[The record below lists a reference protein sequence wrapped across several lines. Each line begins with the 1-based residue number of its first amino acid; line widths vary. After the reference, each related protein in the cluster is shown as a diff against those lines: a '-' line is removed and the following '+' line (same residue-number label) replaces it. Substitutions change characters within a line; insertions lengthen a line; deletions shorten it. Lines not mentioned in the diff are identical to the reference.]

1 MNRKFLLLPAFL
13 FLFWT
18 AGAQDEK
25 VPEQKTAFSLK
36 EAQEYA
42 LINNTSVK
50 NAIID
55 IEIAK
60 KKVWETT
67 AIGLPQV
74 NGNVNYQNVFT
85 VPEMSFGGYIDW
97 ASMDP
102 SIPLTSGDVLSH
114 YVMPEPIQLGVKE
127 NVTWDI
133 TVSQLIFSGEYIV
146 GLQAAKT
153 FQQVSALSL
162 EKAKIE
168 TKLLIKET
176 YTLVQI
182 LEENRKI
189 ITNSLENTEK
199 ILADLQATNKVGFLD
214 QTSVDQLELT
224 THNLT
229 NAKIS
234 VEKQINTVKLLLKYQ
249 MGMNMDQEISL
260 TESAETILSTVE
272 SDKILLQPFDIG
284 KNIDYQMLEVQEE
297 ITSLS
302 LKRQK
307 STNLPTLSA
316 FYRHQ
321 EQMKTPE
328 FNFTSPD
335 MIGVSL
341 KVPIFASGTRHV
353 KIQQAKLELLQIENN
368 KLNVEQALNMQV
380 EQARNSF
387 ITANNKYIL
396 EKDNLDLSKRI
407 YDNTLIKF
415 QNGSVSSM
423 ELTQAQNQM
432 LNTQMGYFTAI
443 LDLLKAKNTL
453 DKAINNY

>member
-1 MNRKFLLLPAFL
+1 MRTTIFLLVILLLPMAFY
-13 FLFWT
+13 
-18 AGAQDEK
+18 GQPDGS
-25 VPEQKTAFSLK
+25 KTAFSLK
-36 EAQEYA
+36 EAQDYA
-42 LINNTSVK
+42 VQNSINIK
-50 NAIID
+50 NAAID
-55 IEIAK
+55 VEIAK

-74 NGNVNYQNVFT
+74 NGNVNYQNIFK

-97 ASMDP
+97 TTMDP
-102 SIPLTSGDVLSH
+102 TIPLTSGYVMSH

-153 FQQVSALSL
+153 FQQISDLSL
-162 EKAKIE
+162 VKSEID
-168 TKLLIKET
+168 TKLLITET
-176 YTLVQI
+176 YTLIQI
-182 LEENRKI
+182 LEENKNI
-189 ITNSLENTEK
+189 LASSLANTEK
-199 ILADLQATNKVGFLD
+199 LLTEMKATNQAGFLD
-214 QTSVDQLELT
+214 QTSVDQFELT

-234 VEKQINTVKLLLKYQ
+234 VEKQIMTLKLLLKYQ
-249 MGMNMDQEISL
+249 MGMNLEQEIIL
-260 TESAETILSTVE
+260 TESAESILATVQ
-272 SDKILLQPFDIG
+272 SDKILLQPFEISN
-284 KNIDYQMLEVQEE
+284 NIDYQMLEVQEE
-297 ITSLS
+297 ITNLS

-307 STNLPTLSA
+307 STILPTLSA

-341 KVPIFASGTRHV
+341 KVPIFASGSRHV
-353 KIQQAKLELLQIENN
+353 KIQQAQLDLLKIENT
-368 KLNVEQALNMQV
+368 KFNVEQALNMQV
-380 EQARNSF
+380 EQNRNGF
-387 ITANNKYIL
+387 TTANNKYLL
-396 EKDNLDLSKRI
+396 EKENLELSKRI

-415 QNGSVSSM
+415 NHGTASSM

-432 LNTQMGYFTAI
+432 LTTQSGYFTAI
-443 LDLLKAKNTL
+443 LELLKAKNNL
-453 DKAINNY
+453 DKALNNY